1 MNAPAKAMV
10 IAIAAPP
17 GGGKTTLSK
26 TISAGL
32 CNAPILHYDDFE
44 RITRQS
50 PAEIEAWLDR
60 GARLDEI
67 PAPGFAEELRKMRTG
82 DAEYV
87 VVDSPLG
94 RAHPPTAAMVDFL
107 IFVDTP
113 LDIAL
118 ARIVR
123 DQAKLAAG
131 SPQPGAARDFATWLE
146 GYLDNY
152 TRFMRR
158 SYDVQRTTVMPQAD
172 LVLDGSLTPERLCE
186 LAMLAIS
193 KRGR

>member
-1 MNAPAKAMV
+1 MSALPKTMV
-10 IAIAAPP
+10 IAVAAPP
-17 GGGKTTLSK
+17 GGGKTTLST
-26 TISAGL
+26 TIAAKLG
-32 CNAPILHYDDFE
+32 NAPILHYDDFE
-44 RITRQS
+44 RFTRQS

-67 PAPGFAEELRKMRTG
+67 PAPGFTEELRKMRTSG
-82 DAEYV
+82 APYV
-87 VVDSPLG
+87 VVDAPLG

-118 ARIVR
+118 ARVVR
-123 DQAKLAAG
+123 DQASLAAR
-131 SPQPGAARDFATWLE
+131 SSAPGAARNFAAWLV

-172 LVLDGSLTPERLCE
+172 LVLDGTLTRQRLCE
-186 LAMLAIS
+186 LSMPAIA
-193 KRGR
+193 KQRQ